1 VNDVFGN
8 SEYAELKGRPV
19 WEERLKRGSYNPDL
33 ARITVLCLRTG
44 MTDVC
49 FTCFSPVE
57 VQKRRIQ
64 MIDSNQRPIDGVAS
78 IERPKPAISRGIFS
92 DSAA

>member
-1 VNDVFGN
+1 MGRT
-8 SEYAELKGRPV
+8 SQAEA
-19 WEERLKRGSYNPDL
+19 SYNPDL

-44 MTDVC
+44 MTDVS
-49 FTCFSPVE
+49 FFPSKFK
-57 VQKRRIQ
+57 KRRIQ

-78 IERPKPAISRGIFS
+78 IERPKPAISRAIFS

>member
-1 VNDVFGN
+1 MFVYLFFP
-8 SEYAELKGRPV
+8 SKF
-19 WEERLKRGSYNPDL
+19 K
-33 ARITVLCLRTG
+33 
-44 MTDVC
+44 
-49 FTCFSPVE
+49 
-57 VQKRRIQ
+57 KRRIQ

>member
-1 VNDVFGN
+1 MGRT
-8 SEYAELKGRPV
+8 SQAEA
-19 WEERLKRGSYNPDL
+19 SYNPDL

-44 MTDVC
+44 MTDVSLPV
-49 FTCFSPVE
+49 FPVE
-57 VQKRRIQ
+57 VQKMRIQ

-92 DSAA
+92 DSTA

>member
-1 VNDVFGN
+1 
-8 SEYAELKGRPV
+8 
-19 WEERLKRGSYNPDL
+19 
-33 ARITVLCLRTG
+33 
-44 MTDVC
+44 MTDVSLPV
-49 FTCFSPVE
+49 FPVE
-57 VQKRRIQ
+57 VQKMRIQ

>member
-1 VNDVFGN
+1 
-8 SEYAELKGRPV
+8 
-19 WEERLKRGSYNPDL
+19 
-33 ARITVLCLRTG
+33 
-44 MTDVC
+44 
-49 FTCFSPVE
+49 
-57 VQKRRIQ
+57 